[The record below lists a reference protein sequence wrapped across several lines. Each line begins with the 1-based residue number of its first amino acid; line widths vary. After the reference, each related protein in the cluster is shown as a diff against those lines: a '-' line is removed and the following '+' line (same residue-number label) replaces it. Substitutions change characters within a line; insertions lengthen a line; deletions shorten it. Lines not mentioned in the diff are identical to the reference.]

1 LLGATCIAFSGVFY
15 LYAAVS
21 PSTGTFYR
29 AVFGLPLLVLVAF
42 GEWRR
47 YGPLPRQT
55 IRLAAIAGLFFTGD
69 LMFWHHAIEAVGA
82 GLATVLGNLQVIIV
96 GFFAW
101 LLLGER
107 PSRAT
112 LLALPIVLAGVILIS
127 GVVGDDAY
135 GAAPQLGVILG
146 VATAFCY
153 SAYLLIIRWGGR
165 DARRPAGPVA
175 IATVLVVVASFVVGE
190 AFGDLDLTPAPQSL
204 FWLALLGI
212 TAQSAGYLLISISLP
227 RLPAI
232 ITSVILLTQPVMS
245 MGLAIVLLGETPSP
259 TQLLGVALVIGGI
272 AGATVPV
279 ARVRDGLLR
288 ARPSPTAD

>member
-1 LLGATCIAFSGVFY
+1 
-15 LYAAVS
+15 VS

-29 AVFGLPLLVLVAF
+29 AVFGLPLLVLVAL
-42 GEWRR
+42 GERR
-47 YGPLPRQT
+47 RHGPLPRQT
-55 IRLAAIAGLFFTGD
+55 IRLAAIAGVFFTGD

-101 LLLGER
+101 LILGER

-112 LLALPIVLAGVILIS
+112 LLALPVVLAGVVLIS
-127 GVVGDDAY
+127 GVIGDDAY

-146 VATAFCY
+146 IATAICY
-153 SAYLLIIRWGGR
+153 AAYLLIIRWGGR
-165 DARRPAGPVA
+165 DPRRPAGPVA
-175 IATVLVVVASFVVGE
+175 IATLLVAICAFVVGQ
-190 AFGDLDLTPAPQSL
+190 AVGDLDLTPPPASL
-204 FWLALLGI
+204 FWLAVLGI

-232 ITSVILLTQPVMS
+232 ITSVILLSQPVMS

-259 TQLLGVALVIGGI
+259 VQLLGVALVIGGI
-272 AGATVPV
+272 AGATIPL
-279 ARVRDGLLR
+279 ARIRDGWARTR
-288 ARPSPTAD
+288 AAPAGE